1 MTCALEKNT
10 FPDCLISFGLTR
22 QEAVIYETLLK
33 HGEMTGYEVSKE
45 TGISRSNAYASLAGL
60 ADKGAAYLIKGEAVK
75 YTPVPVPQFVESTLA
90 SLAEKGEFL
99 KAHAPARRDT
109 TDGYITIQ
117 GAANIRG
124 KIRQMLADME
134 HRLYMMA
141 PSDIV
146 AQFCGELSEKIS
158 GGKKVVLLTE
168 RLPAELTELSGKLDE
183 AAESAVYI
191 TDAEPGQIRMIVD
204 SAYVMTGEF
213 TGSESD
219 TCLYSG
225 QKNLVSVMKEAL
237 KNKITLLN
245 LGGYK

>member
-1 MTCALEKNT
+1 MTCALNKNT

-158 GGKKVVLLTE
+158 GGKKVVLLTDK
-168 RLPAELTELSGKLDE
+168 LPAELAELSGKLDE